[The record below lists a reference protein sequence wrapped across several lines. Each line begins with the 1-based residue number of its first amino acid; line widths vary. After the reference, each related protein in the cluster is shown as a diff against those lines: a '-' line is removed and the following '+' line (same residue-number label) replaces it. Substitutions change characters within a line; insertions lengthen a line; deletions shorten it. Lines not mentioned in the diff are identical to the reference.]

1 MAKTKKPTE
10 IDIRKSGPQSYRDL
24 QQLNALNRQATEQ
37 YMQKNY
43 GYSNFRGPQLSS
55 RTDDIWT
62 GPVQS
67 PIWQQSGGE
76 DYVGNSYWDQHN
88 YTVDDLELMQQNPNE
103 LRAQNQSGVMQ
114 LLNGTGKMLGLAGS
128 TFLNSTIGLIAGLIQ
143 GTANKIGGGSFWEGM
158 WNNAVIAG
166 LEEFNKS
173 MEEWM
178 PNYYSQKELEG
189 PWYENLFTANSIG
202 DKILKNM
209 GFTIGAMGAA
219 LLTGGLGSGG
229 GITAG
234 LTRLGLSATTAKTA
248 GGIANR
254 VINGLVSAA
263 GEASIEAYNSVHD
276 GMEKYNNDL
285 DTYYNTQA
293 QQLREKYQKDVDSGI
308 APQIAEQ
315 ELNQGLKQ
323 LESNVNKAQQKY
335 MKTVTDHGN
344 AVFGMNMA
352 LLTISNNLEFGR
364 IMKGGWGTQ
373 SALESAYKKGSK
385 DVVRTIEGKV
395 IGNTAADD
403 VAWGKALAKGTAKYK
418 SIVEEPSKAMWG
430 KTAIKNALSEGGEEG
445 GQRLISDT
453 NQMRSQAI
461 AQKESRRKGYIDYA
475 LDPEITDAMVN
486 YSDALNHT
494 WQESFGDASKSGW
507 EEVALGALTGIL
519 GVPMIGKR
527 KSGKVGLTWQGGFME
542 DYKEAK
548 ENRENIQKRVDALN
562 ETIDPEKLRKRIH
575 NAVADIAV
583 NQGQRTALFEDDHV
597 SFKHQQVMGAVTT
610 ALNIRENQDGGEAFK
625 AMIDEMSLGA
635 NDKDVAEYRQ
645 AMAAQYGIDDK
656 ILFAGKT
663 TDDIKAEMTKN
674 FNSFKK
680 LLDKSINNYDK
691 LSQDKRVKD
700 KIRGLAFNEL
710 LHSYTLGQNIDERI
724 QQIEERNQTLN
735 QNDPLE
741 RKEYEDNVKDLAK
754 LREDKKYFDQRVQN
768 ALENPEEFNDLVN
781 TKVNNY
787 IDAYNRLIN
796 NEAIKTVQNATTM
809 EEVAQT
815 LQPLSFEER
824 ERILEQAYS
833 KADDK
838 SKKVIDDYIKFQ
850 DDAYAV
856 KHVINRA
863 LQNHNKQINDQ
874 VEADTQQVAE
884 QLESLNGENNEY
896 DELVNYLAEEY
907 IKRKRTAR
915 GEDLSVAQTQEEREN
930 DIQGFMADVDF
941 LNEQFQ
947 ILQQQMYEAMSGR
960 SVNNQHNVPSL
971 LETLSKVLPII
982 EQYTERTDN
991 AIDSYNN
998 SEIAMTEL
1006 FDALYKDIV
1015 FRDNIGQTTTIAD
1028 AIRNTIDTLERDQSL
1043 SPELKQVLLDALDSL
1058 KDNETVQS
1066 VRNVIKQKKEI
1077 FAKKRELDKKNREKN
1092 NKTDKTD
1099 KKEDNTDS
1107 STNTQSTEDE
1117 EVPEGNM
1124 PEDVEI
1130 FENVSDLIDYINQ
1143 KRREGEPKLIP
1154 SKNLLNLNIKIAISP
1169 NDGVYNENRAESNAF
1184 YAAISYLNDIHPKA
1198 VEKIANGTANKEM
1211 VDRVTEYVKTALKLM
1226 DQGYVVR
1233 NIFADKVITTINEL
1247 LNDEIAQWYS
1257 NYKGADDN
1265 TEGTDAEPDNNT
1277 DATEENHEE
1286 QSSSAGDYAGNQIHE
1301 VEMLNKPENRHK
1313 LHILDYR
1320 ALKEMQRDGVRTQ
1333 WLIDNVLGKV
1343 FAAKPDITVRFLTT
1357 GKDIIYL
1364 GIKQEDVKNLIPNSN
1379 NISVVDTN
1387 DGRYVIIGTCGYMKG
1402 TDNKPVNQSSW
1413 NKLKDKLQKGFDKK
1427 EDNNKFYVDT
1437 ELHTNITNVTPGE
1450 FITTTDDENHEVF
1463 RTVANLLQNANPHNL
1478 KPSDLTFLVVMGNE
1492 EDFVYTDFVNQKDGK
1507 SYRETDAQNTGGVY
1521 MYIPTGRA
1529 DEMIPIMLRSV
1540 SWNDMFE
1547 GGLASIFTNS
1557 DYYKTTIGS
1566 RIDTLMNSTDNV
1578 EKIKAIGQLRDL
1590 LLFNKHKLDTGVSEA
1605 IRYNEKDGTTQYLND
1620 KGQWITINNKEEFLD
1635 ALQKLNPRISLDKVQ
1650 LTNPK
1655 LYIDAGILQTNV
1667 KSLSTMKSTFYV
1679 RGLDDDLNLLEAQE
1693 RNPDDYNLHPN
1704 NVKSVLYLD
1713 KKVYYHKADGIYDK
1727 EGNKLSDEEA
1737 QNVRELQSVILTGQ
1751 RYKMEDRR
1759 YVISKDKKTVYL
1771 HENKSYIKLNE
1782 GMSRIIIK
1790 SYEKWLEEQQKK
1802 QNRDNLDSNEQL
1814 GNNQQTNEKG
1824 SKNYDSI
1831 IEDLKSKQGVLIE
1844 PKFTIRPDG
1853 YISIGADSFEL
1864 SQKAAKYL
1872 VETIF
1877 GMSIEQLLDSNGS
1890 ITGKVTYTTS
1900 TGRQRTITYTAKKD
1914 NDGFLRIEKTLG
1926 TSQLKINESFFSDA
1940 GFTAE
1945 DILGLKPEDFND
1957 YGSQDAFDVGDTLTL
1972 VNYDENGKEID
1983 RYVVSVQEVFDNGGI
1998 KVNNGVEYSPR
2009 MVDAFFG
2016 RVKPF
2021 TQGAHTRIIRNSRLG
2036 EAIPYT
2042 DINESQEQKNKG
2054 LDNSGNNDNFA
2065 KVLDFVKSYRNAIM
2079 DDDTVFENTYK
2090 LLGITEEEA
2099 DELNPD
2105 ELAEKLTQ
2113 KLVDKGVK
2121 AADITRWEDLIQ
2133 AIDNALNC

>member
-1 MAKTKKPTE
+1 MASKKDYS
-10 IDIRKSGPQSYRDL
+10 DIRKYGTVGYRQL
-24 QQLNALNRQATEQ
+24 QAQNNQQYQDALKR
-37 YMQKNY
+37 
-43 GYSNFRGPQLSS
+43 
-55 RTDDIWT
+55 I
-62 GPVQS
+62 
-67 PIWQQSGGE
+67 QQSGFATPDFQIQPTFNKMNYLSRQPIASPILTQSGGK
-76 DYVGNSYWDQHN
+76 DWVGNSYWDQDT
-88 YTVDDLELMQQNPNE
+88 YTADEFDAMQQNSNE
-103 LRAQNQSGVMQ
+103 IRATNQPGAIQ
-114 LLNGTGKMLGLAGS
+114 LLNGAGKMLGLASS
-128 TFLNSTIGLIAGLIQ
+128 TFLNSTFGLITGLIT
-143 GTANKIGGGSFWEGM
+143 GIGNKLHGGSFWEGM

-189 PWYENLFTANSIG
+189 PWYENLFTANFIG

-209 GFTIGAMGAA
+209 GFTIGAIGAA
-219 LLTGGLGSGG
+219 ALTGGLGAGG

-234 LTRLGLSATTAKTA
+234 LTRLGLSATTAKTI
-248 GGIANR
+248 GGVANR
-254 VINGLVSAA
+254 FVNGLVSAA

-276 GMEKYNNDL
+276 GMEKYENEL
-285 DTYYNTQA
+285 DQYYNTQA
-293 QQLREKYQKDVDSGI
+293 QALRQKYQEDIEKGI
-308 APQIAEQ
+308 PESVAQQQLDA
-315 ELNQGLKQ
+315 GLKQ
-323 LESNVNKAQQKY
+323 LESNVNKAQQEY
-335 MKTVTDHGN
+335 VKTTTDHGN

-352 LLTISNNLEFGR
+352 ALTISNNLEFGR

-373 SALESAYKKGSK
+373 SALEAAYKKGSK
-385 DVVRTIEGKV
+385 DIVRTIDGKI
-395 IGNTAADD
+395 IGNSAADD
-403 VAWGKALAKGTAKYK
+403 VAFGKAMAKGTAKYQMANA
-418 SIVEEPSKAMWG
+418 EDPSKWLWATG
-430 KTAIKNALSEGGEEG
+430 AIKNGLTEGSEEG
-445 GQRLISDT
+445 IQRVISDT

-475 LDPEITDAMVN
+475 LDPKITDAMVN
-486 YSDALNHT
+486 YSNALNHT

-507 EEVALGALTGIL
+507 EEVALGALTGML

-548 ENRENIQKRVDALN
+548 ENKENIQKRVTALN

-583 NQGQRTALFEDDHV
+583 NQGQRISLFEDDHV

-625 AMIDEMSLGA
+625 AMVDEMSLGV

-645 AMAAQYGIDDK
+645 AMATQYGIDDK

-768 ALENPEEFNDLVN
+768 ALENPEEFNNLVN

-856 KHVINRA
+856 QHVINRA

-960 SVNNQHNVPSL
+960 SVNNQHNISSL
-971 LETLSKVLPII
+971 LETLSKVLPIV
-982 EQYTERTDN
+982 EQYKERTDSV
-991 AIDSYNN
+991 IDSYNN

-1043 SPELKQVLLDALDSL
+1043 SPELKQVLLEALDSL

-1066 VRNVIKQKKEI
+1066 VRNAIKQKKEI
-1077 FAKKRELDKKNREKN
+1077 FAKKRELDKENREKN
-1092 NKTDKTD
+1092 NKTD

-1107 STNTQSTEDE
+1107 GTNTQSTEDE
-1117 EVPEGNM
+1117 ETPEGNI

-1169 NDGVYNENRAESNAF
+1169 NDGAYNENRAESNAF

-1198 VEKIANGTANKEM
+1198 VERIANGTANKEM
-1211 VDRVTEYVKTALKLM
+1211 IDRVTEYIKTALKLI

-1233 NIFADKVITTINEL
+1233 DAFIDKVMTTINEL

-1265 TEGTDAEPDNNT
+1265 TEGTDAEPDNT
-1277 DATEENHEE
+1277 ISDAEENYEE
-1286 QSSSAGDYAGNQIHE
+1286 QSSSAGDFAGNQIHE
-1301 VEMLNKPENRHK
+1301 VEMLNEPKNRHN
-1313 LHILDYR
+1313 LHRLDYEL
-1320 ALKEMQRDGVRTQ
+1320 LKEMQKDGVRTQ
-1333 WLIDNVLGKV
+1333 WFIDNLLGNV
-1343 FAAKPDITVRFLTT
+1343 FAAKPNVTVRFLTT
-1357 GKDIIYL
+1357 GKNIVYL
-1364 GIKQEDVKNLIPNSN
+1364 GIKQEDIKGLIPNSN
-1379 NISVVDTN
+1379 NISIVDTN

-1402 TDNKPVNQSSW
+1402 TDGKPVNQSSW

-1450 FITTTDDENHEVF
+1450 FIITTDDETHETF
-1463 RTVANLLQNANPHNL
+1463 RTVANLLQNVNPHNL

-1492 EDFVYTDFVNQKDGK
+1492 EDFVYTDFVNRKDGK
-1507 SYRETDAQNTGGVY
+1507 SYRDTGAQNTGAVY

-1547 GGLASIFTNS
+1547 GGLASVFTNS
-1557 DYYKTTIGS
+1557 EYYKTTIGS
-1566 RIDTLMNSTDNV
+1566 RIDTLMNSADNV

-1605 IRYNEKDGTTQYLND
+1605 IRYNENDGTTQYLND

-1693 RNPDDYNLHPN
+1693 RNSDDYNFHPN
-1704 NVKSVLYLD
+1704 DAKAVIYLD
-1713 KKVYYHKADGIYDK
+1713 KRVYYHKADGIYDK
-1727 EGNKLSDEEA
+1727 KGNKLSDEEA

-1782 GMSRIIIK
+1782 GMSRIIVK

-1802 QNRDNLDSNEQL
+1802 QNREEFEEESSKYKPLPENYEIEYAELPNDFNGQIL
-1814 GNNQQTNEKG
+1814 GFENISDEIVGADGKTRRTATMFFKDDDGNINHFENIILIKKQTQQTNK
-1824 SKNYDSI
+1824 
-1831 IEDLKSKQGVLIE
+1831 EDL
-1844 PKFTIRPDG
+1844 
-1853 YISIGADSFEL
+1853 
-1864 SQKAAKYL
+1864 
-1872 VETIF
+1872 
-1877 GMSIEQLLDSNGS
+1877 
-1890 ITGKVTYTTS
+1890 
-1900 TGRQRTITYTAKKD
+1900 D
-1914 NDGFLRIEKTLG
+1914 N
-1926 TSQLKINESFFSDA
+1926 
-1940 GFTAE
+1940 
-1945 DILGLKPEDFND
+1945 PE
-1957 YGSQDAFDVGDTLTL
+1957 
-1972 VNYDENGKEID
+1972 
-1983 RYVVSVQEVFDNGGI
+1983 
-1998 KVNNGVEYSPR
+1998 
-2009 MVDAFFG
+2009 
-2016 RVKPF
+2016 
-2021 TQGAHTRIIRNSRLG
+2021 
-2036 EAIPYT
+2036 
-2042 DINESQEQKNKG
+2042 
-2054 LDNSGNNDNFA
+2054 NNDNFA

-2099 DELNPD
+2099 DELKPD
-2105 ELAEKLTQ
+2105 ELAERLTQ
-2113 KLVDKGVK
+2113 KLTDKGVK